1 MSVCGSTFGARLM
14 PKTNRAAISYLAAG
28 DAPSPVLVD
37 RVTVAMTMPHNHPGI
52 AGRADGDGCPRCN
65 AEHALRA
72 LVARAED
79 FIDFTPRRPRWR
91 VLRGG
96 ATS

>member
-1 MSVCGSTFGARLM
+1 MTGHCDSSRGLQTTLGVAGY
-14 PKTNRAAISYLAAG
+14 ISAG
-28 DAPSPVLVD
+28 DAPGSVLFD
-37 RVTVAMTMPHNHPGI
+37 RIAISMTMPHNHPGI

-72 LVARAED
+72 LLGRAED
-79 FIDFTPRRPRWR
+79 HIDFTPPRPRWR

-96 ATS
+96 SS